1 MLGNQVCTLLQDVC
15 RGSYRKL
22 RNSTGNLLT
31 STGCAVVGV
40 LGDRRV
46 EEWYEW
52 MGKVKEEFV
61 VAQGQRYE
69 MRKEWV
75 QLVGE

>member
-1 MLGNQVCTLLQDVC
+1 LGI
-15 RGSYRKL
+15 
-22 RNSTGNLLT
+22 STGSLLT
-31 STGCAVVGV
+31 STGCAMVGV
-40 LGDRRV
+40 LGDGVV
-46 EEWYEW
+46 EEWYGW
-52 MGKVKEEFV
+52 MGKVKVEFV

>member
-1 MLGNQVCTLLQDVC
+1 M
-15 RGSYRKL
+15 
-22 RNSTGNLLT
+22 
-31 STGCAVVGV
+31 VGV
-40 LGDRRV
+40 LGDGVV
-46 EEWYEW
+46 EEWYGW
-52 MGKVKEEFV
+52 MGKVKVEFV